1 MNLFFWVKLY
11 SGVLAAFLVIDMIWL
26 GLIAKS
32 FYRKHLGSLMRPKPN
47 WTVALIFYIL
57 FVVGI
62 LIFAVIPAADSG
74 NLVRAAILGGL
85 FGLFTYGTYD
95 LTNWATLKDWPP
107 VVVFVDLLWGI
118 VLCAACSVIGTLL
131 VPVIRS

>member
-1 MNLFFWVKLY
+1 MNFFFWVKLY

-47 WTVALIFYIL
+47 WTVALIFYML

-62 LIFAVIPAADSG
+62 LIFLAAA
-74 NLVRAAILGGL
+74 R
-85 FGLFTYGTYD
+85 
-95 LTNWATLKDWPP
+95 
-107 VVVFVDLLWGI
+107 
-118 VLCAACSVIGTLL
+118 
-131 VPVIRS
+131 IRQERLDTEKHSIRIE